1 MKKILAILALT
12 VASALFAAEAPAT
25 DQRTVLS
32 TVTANG
38 VTTTLYIGRV
48 QSDPAKDGTATLTV
62 YPDKVITD
70 SAGNVLSSGFTEPF
84 TVALTQQQYA
94 GVSSLIKAT
103 YLASQSTP

>member
-1 MKKILAILALT
+1 MKKLLAFLLLAT
-12 VASALFAAEAPAT
+12 ALLAAEPTT

-48 QSDPAKDGTATLTV
+48 QTDPAKDGTATLTV

-70 SAGNVLSSGFTEPF
+70 SAGTVLSSGFTTPF
-84 TVALTQQQYA
+84 TVALTSSQYA
-94 GVSSLIKAT
+94 NVSALIKA
-103 YLASQSTP
+103 AFDAR